1 MKPDVII
8 LCETWCNP
16 SISSDSLQILG
27 YYIDNS
33 LRKDRFDTS
42 DGRGGGIIVYVKC
55 GLIVLESDLSSNFN
69 QYCSF
74 NILKNNEEFTE
85 IIAAY
90 RSPNS
95 SAENTD
101 KLCSIAENMNKN
113 SIIIGDINLPG
124 IKWKDGIS
132 DSKGRKLY
140 NTAYENNI
148 EQLIEVATHEK
159 GGILDL
165 VLTKNPNQILSIDV
179 LDNLA
184 KAITT

>member
-1 MKPDVII
+1 
-8 LCETWCNP
+8 
-16 SISSDSLQILG
+16 
-27 YYIDNS
+27 
-33 LRKDRFDTS
+33 
-42 DGRGGGIIVYVKC
+42 
-55 GLIVLESDLSSNFN
+55 
-69 QYCSF
+69 
-74 NILKNNEEFTE
+74 
-85 IIAAY
+85 
-90 RSPNS
+90 
-95 SAENTD
+95 
-101 KLCSIAENMNKN
+101 MNKN

-184 KAITT
+184 KSDHNMILIEIFCSAKVNNSKEKIYDWKKADIEKIRDGIAMCYLPQPFCIYNSFPPEWVDFS